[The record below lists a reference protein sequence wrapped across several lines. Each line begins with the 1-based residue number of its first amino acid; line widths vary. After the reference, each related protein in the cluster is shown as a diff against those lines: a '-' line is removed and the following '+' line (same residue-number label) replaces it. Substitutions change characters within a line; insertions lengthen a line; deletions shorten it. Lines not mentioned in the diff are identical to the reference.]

1 MSHTKARWAAVILV
15 CGSSG
20 AAPAWADLYQA
31 GEAYERKDFARAYE
45 LYRVLAE
52 LGHPEAQES
61 LAVMYVNAE
70 GLKRD
75 NVLGYAWA
83 SMAIDNGA
91 GEASRSIVSQL
102 EPHLTDG
109 ARARVAE
116 LRAQFGNEAL
126 RKTLLPV
133 DAAPRDWRQL
143 PCKMVSPANPDFYY
157 PEHARTNFIRG
168 MALVQARIL
177 PDGSARNPTVWFSFP
192 VGEFDQSA
200 RAVALQSRYA
210 STAAEGEPCT
220 MLFKVKYSMPGSKN
234 DLTDEAAKL
243 SVLAEK
249 GDPRSQMAFG
259 ILLATNPDVN
269 AQYKEGGFR
278 WFLKAGQAGLPS
290 GQYFVARHLEA
301 GVGVEKDPVK
311 ARRWFELAAK
321 SESPGSMVSLA
332 NYELRQTGDAA
343 ARARGVDLLRR
354 AAEARNW
361 LAQFYLA
368 ALMAADSGA
377 KWHDPKRALQLI
389 EELNGGFDYD
399 PVSFE
404 IRAAAHAALGN
415 FDRAKLMQARA
426 IREARYIKW
435 DVTAMQ
441 ARLASYQAGKPWNGE
456 LIEF

>member
-1 MSHTKARWAAVILV
+1 MSHTSMRWATVIWV
-15 CGSSG
+15 CGLSG
-20 AAPAWADLYQA
+20 AASAWADLYQA
-31 GEAYERKDFARAYE
+31 GKAYQRKDFARAFE
-45 LYRVLAE
+45 LYRELAE

-91 GEASRSIVSQL
+91 GEASRSIVAQL

-109 ARARVAE
+109 ARARIAG

-126 RKTLLPV
+126 LRTLLPV
-133 DAAPRDWRQL
+133 EAGPKDWRKL

-157 PEHARTNFIRG
+157 PEHARANHIRG
-168 MALVQARIL
+168 MALVQARIH

-192 VGEFDQSA
+192 VGEFDQSS

-210 STAAEGEPCT
+210 STASEAEPCT
-220 MLFKVKYSMPGSKN
+220 MLFKVKYSMPGSKS
-234 DLTDEAAKL
+234 DLSDEAAKL
-243 SVLAEK
+243 KVLAEK

-259 ILLATNPDVN
+259 ILLATAPEVHTEYN
-269 AQYKEGGFR
+269 EGGFR

-301 GVGVEKDPVK
+301 GVGVEKDLVK

-321 SESPGSMVSLA
+321 SQTPGSMVSLA

-354 AAEARNW
+354 AADAKNW

-377 KWHDPKRALQLI
+377 EWHDPKRALELI

-399 PVSFE
+399 PASFE

-415 FDRAKLMQARA
+415 FHRAKFMQSRA
-426 IREARYIKW
+426 IREARHIHW

-441 ARLASYQAGKPWNGE
+441 ERLASYQAGKPWNGE